1 MESRDD
7 GRRDDEMMEVR
18 EDRMMEV
25 ADDDACRW
33 CMLQMLEGGDD

>member
-25 ADDDACRW
+25 TSLSMAV
-33 CMLQMLEGGDD
+33 LQA